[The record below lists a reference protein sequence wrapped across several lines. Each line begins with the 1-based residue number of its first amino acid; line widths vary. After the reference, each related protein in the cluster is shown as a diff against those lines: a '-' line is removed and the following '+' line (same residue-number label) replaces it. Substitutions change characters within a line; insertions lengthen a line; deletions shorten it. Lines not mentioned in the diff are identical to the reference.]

1 MDIQRNARI
10 RKQRTW
16 WADKMWGVP
25 CVFEKS
31 FQIPKTV
38 QFYRKGK
45 EKGDLESF
53 EY

>member
-10 RKQRTW
+10 GKQRTGGRTR
-16 WADKMWGVP
+16 WGVP

-31 FQIPKTV
+31 FQISKTV